1 MPRCPKGTHRIPAKI
16 GKCVKTEKI
25 KPKQNSKITDH
36 FSITSSTKNKIKL
49 LGNIYHQNNDG
60 ILFQVSF
67 SNKEQFTQYV
77 GLSKTPPRVD
87 CFYQTAFSLGLR
99 SLNKLKKDVDKA
111 NFKAKEGVIPEDAA
125 KFIACSFGLTD
136 KNVELKKRGFAHSNE
151 TNRDTINDKMETE
164 LVNNHATIICLG
176 FVEKDEEG
184 KDVKKSKHYI
194 VAYKYNDKVFYFDPQ
209 RQIEDKNV
217 LNIIYEPQTGHQ
229 VFIEELITFLVKNV
243 TEHKLLLKKKNCKI
257 PYYG

>member
-1 MPRCPKGTHRIPAKI
+1 M
-16 GKCVKTEKI
+16 
-25 KPKQNSKITDH
+25 
-36 FSITSSTKNKIKL
+36 
-49 LGNIYHQNNDG
+49 
-60 ILFQVSF
+60 
-67 SNKEQFTQYV
+67 
-77 GLSKTPPRVD
+77 SKTPPRVD

-136 KNVELKKRGFAHSNE
+136 KNVELEKRSFAHSNE
-151 TNRDTINDKMETE
+151 TNRDTINEKMETE

-176 FVEKDEEG
+176 FVEKEKNGEMWVE
-184 KDVKKSKHYI
+184 VKKSKHYI

-217 LNIIYEPQTGHQ
+217 LNLLGEPEDGNQ

-243 TEHKLLLKKKNCKI
+243 TEHKLLFKKNNCKI